1 MKPVRVL
8 HVLHSMNRGGAENAL
23 MNYYRHVDRQKVQF
37 DFLLTDQN
45 KCLFED
51 EIQSLG
57 GKVYR
62 VPSLTMSNP
71 FPYLKGVRNFLL
83 AHPEYKIIHSHTS
96 SKSVIPL
103 WIAKKVGIPIRVSH
117 SHSTKSEKGFKGFIR
132 ILLMR
137 FLKTVATDK
146 LACGLKAGE
155 WLYGKQA
162 MQNKQVHVYKN
173 VIDASVFKFDV
184 KTRNQ
189 MRKRLRLEDN
199 CFLIGH
205 IARYDKAKNHPFD
218 VDILVEMKKQY
229 PNVKLLEVG
238 LGVEEGIS
246 ALAREKGVLDDI
258 IFTGVVDNVYDY
270 EQAMDAFLLPS
281 FYEGLPLSI
290 VEAQVS
296 GLPCFTSDG
305 VSRECSVTELVTY
318 IPLEQ
323 GAKVWAEK
331 ILAARNIQR
340 RDRMEEIVAS
350 GYDAPTSAQKLQ
362 QFYEYRYNQE
372 NG

>member
-1 MKPVRVL
+1 MEPIRIL

-23 MNYYRHVDRQKVQF
+23 MNYYRYVDKQKVQF
-37 DFLLTDQN
+37 DFLLTDPN

-51 EIQSLG
+51 EIHSLG
-57 GKVYR
+57 GRVYR
-62 VPSLTMSNP
+62 VPLLTMSNP
-71 FPYLKGVRNFLL
+71 FPYLKGVRRFLL

-103 WIAKKVGIPIRVSH
+103 WIAKNVGVPVRISH
-117 SHSTKSEKGFKGFIR
+117 SHSTKSEKGFKGFVR
-132 ILLMR
+132 NLLMY
-137 FLKTVATDK
+137 FFDAVTTDK
-146 LACGLKAGE
+146 VACGLKAGE

-162 MQNKQVHVYKN
+162 MQGGQVHVYKN
-173 VIDASVFKFDV
+173 VIDASIFKFDV
-184 KTRNQ
+184 NMRSQ
-189 MRKRLRLEDN
+189 MRKRLGIDN
-199 CFLIGH
+199 DCFVVGH
-205 IARYDKAKNHPFD
+205 TARFCYPKNHPFD
-218 VDILVEMKKQY
+218 VDLLVEMKKQHS
-229 PNVKLLEVG
+229 NVKFLEVG
-238 LGVEEGIS
+238 LGVKEGIS
-246 ALAREKGVLDDI
+246 DLAREKGVLDDI
-258 IFTGVVDNVYDY
+258 IFTGVVDNVCDY
-270 EQAMDAFLLPS
+270 EQAMDAFILPS

-290 VEAQVS
+290 IEAQVS

-305 VSRECSVTELVTY
+305 VSRECSVTDLVSY